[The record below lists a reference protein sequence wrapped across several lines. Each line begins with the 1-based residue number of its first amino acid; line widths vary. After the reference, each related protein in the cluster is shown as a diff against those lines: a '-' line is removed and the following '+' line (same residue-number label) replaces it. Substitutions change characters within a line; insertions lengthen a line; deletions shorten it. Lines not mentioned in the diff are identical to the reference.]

1 MANPLEKQ
9 FEAKYTAK
17 FRALASDY
25 SHPIKYEEDIAAIDL
40 GIHLTSGEV
49 VTNTRVWFQF
59 KGLHTDTLSKEKFES
74 SDFISYK
81 VKIEQLRRWYNSSE
95 AVYMVLYIESI
106 DAFIAED
113 VKDIVVREWGE
124 EVLNDKIFKPNQK
137 EVTIKLKKQFVDNKN
152 FWENLY
158 SHKSMRVDGLSF
170 RGRPLGHSYNP
181 QTTSLNVMQPE
192 LFEEII
198 EDLLKEHGFHQ
209 RETLSGEDLFSGMAG
224 EDKAIL
230 LIGKMYQKYEIF
242 TQLFTEFLGDED
254 GYKEDGNN
262 DFHQGDCAV
271 FIHSKVSSLPNQTLF
286 QQKLEKIVE
295 EDKISKLLVFSNSP
309 LWGNEGSVGH
319 YRVSAG
325 KLNMKCMPQHIDDI
339 SYNFFITTNT
349 YQKFKDKVSVKGGKI
364 WRKEN
369 KVYILPSDG
378 GKKIRWK

>member
-1 MANPLEKQ
+1 MANPTEKQ

-25 SHPIKYEEDIAAIDL
+25 SHPIKYEEDAAAIDL
-40 GIHLTSGEV
+40 GLHLTSGEV

-59 KGLHTDTLSKEKFES
+59 KGLHTDTLSKEKFEL
-74 SDFISYK
+74 SDFISYQ
-81 VKIEQLRRWYNSSE
+81 VKIEQLRRWFNSSE

-113 VKDIVVREWGE
+113 VKDIVAREWRE
-124 EVLNDKIFKPNQK
+124 EVLNDKVFKPNQK
-137 EVTIKLKKQFVDNKN
+137 EVTIKLRKRFVDNKD
-152 FWENLY
+152 FWEKLY
-158 SHKSMRVDGLSF
+158 SHKSMRVDGFSF

-181 QTTSLNVMQPE
+181 QTTSLNVTQPE

-198 EDLLKEHGFHQ
+198 KDLLKEHGFHQ
-209 RETLSGEDLFSGMAG
+209 RESLNIGDLFSGKSG

-230 LIGKMYQKYEIF
+230 LIGKMFQKYEIF
-242 TQLFTEFLGDED
+242 SQLFTEFLGDED
-254 GYKEDGNN
+254 GYKEDNN
-262 DFHQGDCAV
+262 YDSHQGDCAV
-271 FIHSKVSSLPNQTLF
+271 FIHSKVSSLPNQMLF

-295 EDKISKLLVFSNSP
+295 ANKISRLLVFSNSP
-309 LWGNEGSVGH
+309 LWGNKGSVGY
-319 YRVSAG
+319 YRVLAE
-325 KLNMKCMPQHIDDI
+325 KLKIKCMPQHIDDI
-339 SYNFFITTNT
+339 SYNFFTTTNT

-369 KVYILPSDG
+369 EVYILPPDG